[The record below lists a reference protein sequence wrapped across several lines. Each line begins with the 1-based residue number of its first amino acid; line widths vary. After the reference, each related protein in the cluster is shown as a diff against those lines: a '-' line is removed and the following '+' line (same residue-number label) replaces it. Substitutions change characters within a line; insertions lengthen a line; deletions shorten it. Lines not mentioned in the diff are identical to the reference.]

1 MDYIEIIS
9 AAVGGGFLT
18 KLFDYLLNL
27 RKAESDDFDTIV
39 AQWQQEN
46 ARLREEN
53 KEHER
58 RQNELYKKIAEHEKK
73 LSALNAKLLVMESSY
88 MHIPLPS
95 WLKDIDG
102 TMLAVNDAYE
112 RYFLIPN
119 GFSKSDYVGQTDFDV
134 WNEEVAQQYI
144 DNDILVL
151 QSEKKIW
158 FGRELIIIKN
168 VDVSD
173 NWRVLKYVRYAG
185 NVAIGIA
192 GLAIPTED

>member
-18 KLFDYLLNL
+18 KLFDYLMNL

-39 AQWQQEN
+39 AQWQQDNE
-46 ARLREEN
+46 RLRQEN
-53 KEHER
+53 KDHKD
-58 RQNELYKKIAEHEKK
+58 RQDELYKKIAEHEKK

-112 RYFLIPN
+112 MYFLIPN
-119 GFSKSDYVGQTDFDV
+119 GFVKSDYIGKTDSDV
-134 WNEEVAQQYI
+134 WPENVAQEFI
-144 DNDILVL
+144 GNDILTL

-158 FGRELIIIKN
+158 FGKETILIKD

-185 NVAIGIA
+185 NIAVGVAGIA
-192 GLAIPTED
+192 IPSE

>member
-18 KLFDYLLNL
+18 KLFDYLMNL

-39 AQWQQEN
+39 AQWQQDNE
-46 ARLREEN
+46 RLRQEN
-53 KEHER
+53 KEHKD
-58 RQNELYKKIAEHEKK
+58 RQDELYKKIAEHEKK

-112 RYFLIPN
+112 MYFLVPN
-119 GFSKSDYVGQTDFDV
+119 GFVKSDYIGKTDSDV
-134 WNEEVAQQYI
+134 WPENVAQEFI
-144 DNDILVL
+144 ANDILTL

-158 FGRELIIIKN
+158 FGKETILIKD

-185 NVAIGIA
+185 NIAVGIA
-192 GLAIPTED
+192 GIAIPSD

>member
-18 KLFDYLLNL
+18 KLFDYLMNL

-39 AQWQQEN
+39 AQWQQDNE
-46 ARLREEN
+46 RLRQEN

-112 RYFLIPN
+112 MYFLIPN
-119 GFSKSDYVGQTDFDV
+119 GFVKSDYIGKTDSDV
-134 WNEEVAQQYI
+134 WPENIAQEFI
-144 DNDILVL
+144 GNDILTL

-158 FGRELIIIKN
+158 FGKETILIKD

-185 NVAIGIA
+185 NIAVGVAGIA
-192 GLAIPTED
+192 IPSE

>member
-18 KLFDYLLNL
+18 KLFDYLMNL

-39 AQWQQEN
+39 AQWQQDNE
-46 ARLREEN
+46 RLRQEN
-53 KEHER
+53 KEHKD
-58 RQNELYKKIAEHEKK
+58 RQDELYKKIAEHEKK

-112 RYFLIPN
+112 MYFLIPN
-119 GFSKSDYVGQTDFDV
+119 GFVKSDYIGKTDSDV
-134 WNEEVAQQYI
+134 WPENIAQEFI
-144 DNDILVL
+144 GNDILTL

-158 FGRELIIIKN
+158 FGKETILIKDI
-168 VDVSD
+168 DVRD

-185 NVAIGIA
+185 NIAVGIA
-192 GLAIPTED
+192 GIAIPSE

>member
-18 KLFDYLLNL
+18 KLFDYLMNL

-39 AQWQQEN
+39 AQWQQDNE
-46 ARLREEN
+46 RLRQEN
-53 KEHER
+53 KEHKD
-58 RQNELYKKIAEHEKK
+58 RQDELYKKIAEHEKK

-112 RYFLIPN
+112 MYFLIPN
-119 GFSKSDYVGQTDFDV
+119 GFVKSDYIGKTDSDV
-134 WNEEVAQQYI
+134 WPENIAQEFI
-144 DNDILVL
+144 GNDILTL

-158 FGRELIIIKN
+158 FGKETILIKD

-185 NVAIGIA
+185 NIAVGIA
-192 GLAIPTED
+192 GIAIPSE

>member
-18 KLFDYLLNL
+18 KLFDYLMNL

-39 AQWQQEN
+39 AQWQQDNE
-46 ARLREEN
+46 RLRQEN
-53 KEHER
+53 KEHKD
-58 RQNELYKKIAEHEKK
+58 RQDELYKKIAEHEKK

-112 RYFLIPN
+112 IYFLIPN
-119 GFSKSDYVGQTDFDV
+119 GYTKADYVGKTDSDV
-134 WNEEVAQQYI
+134 WPENIAKQFIES
-144 DNDILVL
+144 DIRTM

-158 FGRELIIIKN
+158 FGKEQIVVKD

-185 NVAIGIA
+185 NIPVGIA
-192 GLAIPTED
+192 GIAIPSE

>member
-18 KLFDYLLNL
+18 KLFDYLMNL

-39 AQWQQEN
+39 AQWQQDNE
-46 ARLREEN
+46 RLRQEN
-53 KEHER
+53 KEHKD
-58 RQNELYKKIAEHEKK
+58 RQDELYKKIAEHEKK

-112 RYFLIPN
+112 MYFLIPN
-119 GFSKSDYVGQTDFDV
+119 GLVKSDYIGKTDSDV
-134 WNEEVAQQYI
+134 WPENVAQEFI
-144 DNDILVL
+144 GNDILTL

-158 FGRELIIIKN
+158 FGKETILIKD

-185 NVAIGIA
+185 NIAIGIA
-192 GLAIPTED
+192 GIAIPSE

>member
-9 AAVGGGFLT
+9 AAIGGGFLT
-18 KLFDYLLNL
+18 KLFDYLMNL

-39 AQWQQEN
+39 AQWQKDNE
-46 ARLREEN
+46 RLREEN

-112 RYFLIPN
+112 IYFLIPN
-119 GFSKSDYVGQTDFDV
+119 GYTKSDYVGKTDSDV
-134 WNEEVAQQYI
+134 WPENIAKQFIES
-144 DNDILVL
+144 DIKTM

-158 FGRELIIIKN
+158 YGKEQIVVKG

-185 NVAIGIA
+185 NIAVGVAGI
-192 GLAIPTED
+192 AIPTD

>member
-18 KLFDYLLNL
+18 KLFDYLMNL

-39 AQWQQEN
+39 AQWQQDNE
-46 ARLREEN
+46 RLRQEN
-53 KEHER
+53 KEHKD
-58 RQNELYKKIAEHEKK
+58 RQDELYKKIAEHEKK

-112 RYFLIPN
+112 MYFLIPN
-119 GFSKSDYVGQTDFDV
+119 GFVKSDYIGKTDSDV
-134 WNEEVAQQYI
+134 WPENVAQEFI
-144 DNDILVL
+144 GNDILTL

-158 FGRELIIIKN
+158 FGKETILIKD

-185 NVAIGIA
+185 NIAVGVAGIA
-192 GLAIPTED
+192 IPSD

>member
-18 KLFDYLLNL
+18 KLFDYLMNL

-39 AQWQQEN
+39 AQWQQDNE
-46 ARLREEN
+46 RLRQEN
-53 KEHER
+53 KDHKD
-58 RQNELYKKIAEHEKK
+58 RQDELYKKIAEHEKK

-112 RYFLIPN
+112 MYFLIPN
-119 GFSKSDYVGQTDFDV
+119 GFVKSDYIGKTDSDV
-134 WNEEVAQQYI
+134 WPENVAQEFI
-144 DNDILVL
+144 SNDILTL

-158 FGRELIIIKN
+158 FGKETILIKD

-185 NVAIGIA
+185 NIAVGIA
-192 GLAIPTED
+192 GIAIPSE

>member
-18 KLFDYLLNL
+18 KLFDYLMNL

-39 AQWQQEN
+39 AQWQQDNE
-46 ARLREEN
+46 RLRQEN
-53 KEHER
+53 KEHKD
-58 RQNELYKKIAEHEKK
+58 RQDELYKKIAEHEKK

-112 RYFLIPN
+112 MYFLIPN
-119 GFSKSDYVGQTDFDV
+119 GFVKSYYIGKTDSDV
-134 WNEEVAQQYI
+134 WPENVAQEFI
-144 DNDILVL
+144 GNDILTL

-158 FGRELIIIKN
+158 FGKETILIKD

-185 NVAIGIA
+185 NIAVGVAGIA
-192 GLAIPTED
+192 IPSE

>member
-18 KLFDYLLNL
+18 KLFDYLMNL

-39 AQWQQEN
+39 AQWQQDNE
-46 ARLREEN
+46 RLRQEN
-53 KEHER
+53 KEHKD
-58 RQNELYKKIAEHEKK
+58 RQDELYKKIAEHEKK

-112 RYFLIPN
+112 MYFLIPN
-119 GFSKSDYVGQTDFDV
+119 GFVKSDYIGKTDSDV
-134 WNEEVAQQYI
+134 WPENVAQEFI
-144 DNDILVL
+144 SNDILTL

-158 FGRELIIIKN
+158 FGKETILIKD

-185 NVAIGIA
+185 NIAVGIA
-192 GLAIPTED
+192 GIAIPSD

>member
-18 KLFDYLLNL
+18 KLFDYLMNL

-39 AQWQQEN
+39 AQWQQDNE
-46 ARLREEN
+46 RLRQEN
-53 KEHER
+53 KEHKD
-58 RQNELYKKIAEHEKK
+58 RQDELYKKIAEHEKK

-112 RYFLIPN
+112 MYFLIPN
-119 GFSKSDYVGQTDFDV
+119 GFVKSDYIGKTDSDV
-134 WNEEVAQQYI
+134 WPENVAQEFI
-144 DNDILVL
+144 GNDILTL

-158 FGRELIIIKN
+158 FGKETILIKD

-185 NVAIGIA
+185 NIAVGIA
-192 GLAIPTED
+192 GIAIQSE

>member
-18 KLFDYLLNL
+18 KLFDYLMNL

-39 AQWQQEN
+39 AQWQQDNE
-46 ARLREEN
+46 RLRQEN
-53 KEHER
+53 KEHKD
-58 RQNELYKKIAEHEKK
+58 RQDELYKKIAEHEKK

-112 RYFLIPN
+112 IYFLIPN
-119 GFSKSDYVGQTDFDV
+119 GYTKADYVGKTDSDV
-134 WNEEVAQQYI
+134 WPENLAQEFI
-144 DNDILVL
+144 GNDILTL

-158 FGRELIIIKN
+158 FGKETILIKD

-185 NVAIGIA
+185 NIAVGIA
-192 GLAIPTED
+192 GIAIPSE

>member
-18 KLFDYLLNL
+18 KLFDYLMNL

-39 AQWQQEN
+39 AQWQQDNE
-46 ARLREEN
+46 RLRQEN
-53 KEHER
+53 KEHKD
-58 RQNELYKKIAEHEKK
+58 RQDELYKKIAEHEKK

-112 RYFLIPN
+112 MYFLIPN
-119 GFSKSDYVGQTDFDV
+119 GFVKSDYIGKTDSDV
-134 WNEEVAQQYI
+134 WPENVAQEFI
-144 DNDILVL
+144 SNDILTL

-158 FGRELIIIKN
+158 FGKETILIKD

-185 NVAIGIA
+185 NIAVGVAGIA
-192 GLAIPTED
+192 IPSE

>member
-18 KLFDYLLNL
+18 KLFDYLMNL

-39 AQWQQEN
+39 AQWQQDNE
-46 ARLREEN
+46 RLRQEN
-53 KEHER
+53 KEHKD
-58 RQNELYKKIAEHEKK
+58 RQDELYKKIAEHEKK

-112 RYFLIPN
+112 IYFLIPN
-119 GFSKSDYVGQTDFDV
+119 GYTKADYVGKTDSDV
-134 WNEEVAQQYI
+134 WPENIAKQFIES
-144 DNDILVL
+144 DIRTM

-158 FGRELIIIKN
+158 FGKEQIVVKD

-185 NVAIGIA
+185 NIAVCVAGIA
-192 GLAIPTED
+192 IPSE

>member
-18 KLFDYLLNL
+18 KLFDYLMNL

-39 AQWQQEN
+39 AQWQQDNE
-46 ARLREEN
+46 RLRQEN
-53 KEHER
+53 KEHKD
-58 RQNELYKKIAEHEKK
+58 RQDELYKKIAEHEKK

-112 RYFLIPN
+112 IYFLIPN
-119 GFSKSDYVGQTDFDV
+119 GYTKADYVGKTDSDV
-134 WNEEVAQQYI
+134 WPENIAKQFIES
-144 DNDILVL
+144 DIRTM

-158 FGRELIIIKN
+158 FGKEQIVVKD

-185 NVAIGIA
+185 NIPVGVAGIA
-192 GLAIPTED
+192 IPSE

>member
-18 KLFDYLLNL
+18 KLFDYLMNL

-39 AQWQQEN
+39 AQWQQDNE
-46 ARLREEN
+46 RLRQEN
-53 KEHER
+53 KEHKD
-58 RQNELYKKIAEHEKK
+58 RQDELYKKIAEHEKK

-112 RYFLIPN
+112 MYFLIPN
-119 GFSKSDYVGQTDFDV
+119 GFVKSDYIGKTDSDV
-134 WNEEVAQQYI
+134 WPENVAQEFI
-144 DNDILVL
+144 GNDILTL

-158 FGRELIIIKN
+158 FGKETILIKD
-168 VDVSD
+168 VDVSE

-185 NVAIGIA
+185 NIAVGIA
-192 GLAIPTED
+192 GIAIPSE

>member
-18 KLFDYLLNL
+18 KLFDYLMNL

-39 AQWQQEN
+39 AQWQQDNE
-46 ARLREEN
+46 RLRQEN
-53 KEHER
+53 KEHKD
-58 RQNELYKKIAEHEKK
+58 RQDELYKKIAEHEKK

-112 RYFLIPN
+112 MYFLVPN
-119 GFSKSDYVGQTDFDV
+119 GFVKSDYIGKTDSDV
-134 WNEEVAQQYI
+134 WPENVAQEFI
-144 DNDILVL
+144 GNDILTL

-158 FGRELIIIKN
+158 FGKETILIKD

-185 NVAIGIA
+185 NIAVGIA
-192 GLAIPTED
+192 GIAIPSE

>member
-18 KLFDYLLNL
+18 KLFDYLMNL

-39 AQWQQEN
+39 AQWQQDNE
-46 ARLREEN
+46 RLRQEN
-53 KEHER
+53 KEHKD
-58 RQNELYKKIAEHEKK
+58 RQDELYKKIAEHEKK

-112 RYFLIPN
+112 MYFLIPN
-119 GFSKSDYVGQTDFDV
+119 GFVKSDYIGKTDSDV
-134 WNEEVAQQYI
+134 WPENVAQEFI
-144 DNDILVL
+144 SNDILTL

-158 FGRELIIIKN
+158 FGKETILIKD

-185 NVAIGIA
+185 NIAVGIA
-192 GLAIPTED
+192 GIAIPSE

>member
-9 AAVGGGFLT
+9 AAIGGGFLA
-18 KLFDYLLNL
+18 KLLDYLMNL

-39 AQWQQEN
+39 AQWQQDNE
-46 ARLREEN
+46 RLRQEN
-53 KEHER
+53 KQHER
-58 RQNELYKKIAEHEKK
+58 KQDELYKRINEHEKK
-73 LSALNAKLLVMESSY
+73 LSALNAKMLVIESSY

-95 WLKDIDG
+95 WLKDVDG

-112 RYFLIPN
+112 KYFLIPN
-119 GFSKSDYVGQTDFDV
+119 GYTKTDYVGQTDFDV
-134 WNEEVAQQYI
+134 WTAEAAQQYI
-144 DNDILVL
+144 DSDIILL

-158 FGRELIIIKN
+158 FGRELIIVKG

-185 NVAIGIA
+185 NIAVGIA
-192 GLAIPTED
+192 GLAIPTDD

>member
-9 AAVGGGFLT
+9 AAIGGGFLT
-18 KLFDYLLNL
+18 KLFDYLMNL

-39 AQWQQEN
+39 AQWQQDNE
-46 ARLREEN
+46 RLRQEN
-53 KEHER
+53 KDHKD
-58 RQNELYKKIAEHEKK
+58 RQDELYKKIAEHEKK

-112 RYFLIPN
+112 IYFLIPN
-119 GFSKSDYVGQTDFDV
+119 GYTKADYVGKTDSDV
-134 WNEEVAQQYI
+134 WPENIAKQFIES
-144 DNDILVL
+144 DIRTM

-158 FGRELIIIKN
+158 FGKEQIVVKD

-185 NVAIGIA
+185 NIPVGVAGIA
-192 GLAIPTED
+192 IPSE

>member
-18 KLFDYLLNL
+18 KLFDYLMNL

-39 AQWQQEN
+39 AQWQQDNE
-46 ARLREEN
+46 RLRQEN
-53 KEHER
+53 KEHKD
-58 RQNELYKKIAEHEKK
+58 RQDELYKKIAEHEKK

-112 RYFLIPN
+112 MYFLVPN
-119 GFSKSDYVGQTDFDV
+119 GFVKSDYIGKTDSDV
-134 WNEEVAQQYI
+134 WPENVAQEFI
-144 DNDILVL
+144 GNDILTL

-158 FGRELIIIKN
+158 FGKETILIKDI
-168 VDVSD
+168 DVSD

-185 NVAIGIA
+185 NIAVGIA
-192 GLAIPTED
+192 GIAIPSE

>member
-18 KLFDYLLNL
+18 KLFDYLMNL

-39 AQWQQEN
+39 AQWQQDNE
-46 ARLREEN
+46 RLRQEN
-53 KEHER
+53 KEHKD
-58 RQNELYKKIAEHEKK
+58 RQDELYKKIAEHEKK

-112 RYFLIPN
+112 MYFLIPN
-119 GFSKSDYVGQTDFDV
+119 GFVKSDYIGKTDSDV
-134 WNEEVAQQYI
+134 WPENIAQEFI
-144 DNDILVL
+144 SNDILTL

-158 FGRELIIIKN
+158 FGKETILIKD

-185 NVAIGIA
+185 NIAVGVAGIA
-192 GLAIPTED
+192 IPSE

>member
-18 KLFDYLLNL
+18 KLFDYLMNL

-39 AQWQQEN
+39 AQWQQDNE
-46 ARLREEN
+46 RLRQEN
-53 KEHER
+53 KEHKD
-58 RQNELYKKIAEHEKK
+58 RQDELYKKIAEHEKK

-112 RYFLIPN
+112 MYFLIPN
-119 GFSKSDYVGQTDFDV
+119 GFVKSDYIGKTDSDV
-134 WNEEVAQQYI
+134 WPENIAKQFIES
-144 DNDILVL
+144 DIRTM

-158 FGRELIIIKN
+158 FGKEQIVVKD

-185 NVAIGIA
+185 NIPVGVAGIA
-192 GLAIPTED
+192 IPSE

>member
-18 KLFDYLLNL
+18 KLFDYLMNL

-39 AQWQQEN
+39 AQWQQDNE
-46 ARLREEN
+46 RLRQEN
-53 KEHER
+53 KDHKD
-58 RQNELYKKIAEHEKK
+58 RQDELYKKIAEHEKK

-112 RYFLIPN
+112 MYFLIPN
-119 GFSKSDYVGQTDFDV
+119 GFVKSDYIGKTDSDV
-134 WNEEVAQQYI
+134 WPENIAQEFI
-144 DNDILVL
+144 GNDILTL

-158 FGRELIIIKN
+158 FGKETILIKD

-185 NVAIGIA
+185 NIAVGIA
-192 GLAIPTED
+192 GIAIPSE

>member
-18 KLFDYLLNL
+18 KLFDYLMNL

-39 AQWQQEN
+39 AQWQQDNE
-46 ARLREEN
+46 RLRQEN
-53 KEHER
+53 KEHKD
-58 RQNELYKKIAEHEKK
+58 RQDELYKKIAEHEKK

-112 RYFLIPN
+112 MYFLIPN
-119 GFSKSDYVGQTDFDV
+119 GFVKSDYIGKTDSGV
-134 WNEEVAQQYI
+134 WPENVAQEFI
-144 DNDILVL
+144 SNDILTL

-158 FGRELIIIKN
+158 FGKETILIKD

-185 NVAIGIA
+185 NIAVGIA
-192 GLAIPTED
+192 GIAIPSE

>member
-18 KLFDYLLNL
+18 KLFDYLMNL

-39 AQWQQEN
+39 AQWQQDNE
-46 ARLREEN
+46 RLRQEN
-53 KEHER
+53 KEHKD
-58 RQNELYKKIAEHEKK
+58 RQDELYKKIAEHEKK

-112 RYFLIPN
+112 MYFLIPN
-119 GFSKSDYVGQTDFDV
+119 GFVKSDYIGKTDSDV
-134 WNEEVAQQYI
+134 WPGNVAQEFI
-144 DNDILVL
+144 GNDILTL

-158 FGRELIIIKN
+158 FGKETILIKD

-185 NVAIGIA
+185 NIAIGIA
-192 GLAIPTED
+192 GIAIPSE

>member
-18 KLFDYLLNL
+18 KLFDYLMNL

-39 AQWQQEN
+39 AQWQQDNE
-46 ARLREEN
+46 RLRQEN
-53 KEHER
+53 KEHKD
-58 RQNELYKKIAEHEKK
+58 RQDELYKKIAEHEKK

-112 RYFLIPN
+112 IYFLIPN
-119 GFSKSDYVGQTDFDV
+119 GYTKADYVGKTDSDV
-134 WNEEVAQQYI
+134 WPENIAKQFIES
-144 DNDILVL
+144 DIRTM

-158 FGRELIIIKN
+158 FGKEQIVVKD

-185 NVAIGIA
+185 NIAVGIA
-192 GLAIPTED
+192 GIAIPSE

>member
-18 KLFDYLLNL
+18 KLFDYLMNL

-39 AQWQQEN
+39 AQWQQDNE
-46 ARLREEN
+46 RLRQEN
-53 KEHER
+53 KEHKD
-58 RQNELYKKIAEHEKK
+58 RQDELYKKIAEHEKK

-112 RYFLIPN
+112 MYFLIPN
-119 GFSKSDYVGQTDFDV
+119 GFVKSDYIGKTDSDV
-134 WNEEVAQQYI
+134 WPENVAQEFI
-144 DNDILVL
+144 GNDILTL

-158 FGRELIIIKN
+158 FGKETILIKD

-185 NVAIGIA
+185 NIAVGIA
-192 GLAIPTED
+192 GIAIPSE

>member
-18 KLFDYLLNL
+18 KLFDYLMNL

-39 AQWQQEN
+39 AQWQQDNE
-46 ARLREEN
+46 RLRQEN
-53 KEHER
+53 KEHKD
-58 RQNELYKKIAEHEKK
+58 RQDELYKKIAEHEKK

-88 MHIPLPS
+88 LHIPLPS

-112 RYFLIPN
+112 MYFLIPN
-119 GFSKSDYVGQTDFDV
+119 GFVKSDYIGKTDSDV
-134 WNEEVAQQYI
+134 WPENVAQEFI
-144 DNDILVL
+144 GNDILTL

-158 FGRELIIIKN
+158 FGKETILIKD

-185 NVAIGIA
+185 NIAVGVAGIA
-192 GLAIPTED
+192 IPSE

>member
-18 KLFDYLLNL
+18 KLFDYLMNL

-39 AQWQQEN
+39 AQWQQDNE
-46 ARLREEN
+46 RLRQEN
-53 KEHER
+53 KEHKD
-58 RQNELYKKIAEHEKK
+58 RQDELYKKIAEHEKK

-112 RYFLIPN
+112 MYFLIPN
-119 GFSKSDYVGQTDFDV
+119 GFVKSDYIGKTDSDV
-134 WNEEVAQQYI
+134 WPENVAQEFI
-144 DNDILVL
+144 GNDILTL

-158 FGRELIIIKN
+158 FGKETILIKD

-185 NVAIGIA
+185 NIAIGIA
-192 GLAIPTED
+192 GIAIPSE

>member
-18 KLFDYLLNL
+18 KLFDYLMNL

-39 AQWQQEN
+39 AQWQQDNE
-46 ARLREEN
+46 RLRQEN
-53 KEHER
+53 KEHKD
-58 RQNELYKKIAEHEKK
+58 RQDELYKKIAEHEKK

-112 RYFLIPN
+112 MYFLIPN
-119 GFSKSDYVGQTDFDV
+119 GFVKSDYIGKTDSDV
-134 WNEEVAQQYI
+134 WPENVAQEFI
-144 DNDILVL
+144 GNDILTL

-158 FGRELIIIKN
+158 FGKETILIKDF
-168 VDVSD
+168 DVSD

-185 NVAIGIA
+185 NIAVGIA
-192 GLAIPTED
+192 GIAIPSE

>member
-18 KLFDYLLNL
+18 KLFDYLMNL

-39 AQWQQEN
+39 AQWQQDNE
-46 ARLREEN
+46 RLRQEN
-53 KEHER
+53 KEHKD
-58 RQNELYKKIAEHEKK
+58 RQDELYKKIAEHEKK

-112 RYFLIPN
+112 MYFLIPN
-119 GFSKSDYVGQTDFDV
+119 GFVKSDYIGKTDSDV
-134 WNEEVAQQYI
+134 WPENIAQEFI
-144 DNDILVL
+144 GNDILTL

-158 FGRELIIIKN
+158 FGKETILIKD

-185 NVAIGIA
+185 NIAVGVAGIA
-192 GLAIPTED
+192 IPSE

>member
-18 KLFDYLLNL
+18 KLFDYLMNL

-39 AQWQQEN
+39 AQWQQDNE
-46 ARLREEN
+46 RLRQEN
-53 KEHER
+53 KEHKD
-58 RQNELYKKIAEHEKK
+58 RQDELYKKIAEHEKK

-112 RYFLIPN
+112 MYFLIPN
-119 GFSKSDYVGQTDFDV
+119 GFVKSDYIGKTDSDV
-134 WNEEVAQQYI
+134 WPENVAQEFI
-144 DNDILVL
+144 GNDILTL

-158 FGRELIIIKN
+158 FGKETILIKD

-185 NVAIGIA
+185 NIAVGVAGIA
-192 GLAIPTED
+192 IPSE

>member
-18 KLFDYLLNL
+18 KLFDYLMNL

-39 AQWQQEN
+39 AQWQQDN

-112 RYFLIPN
+112 IYFLIPN
-119 GFSKSDYVGQTDFDV
+119 GYTKADYVGKTDADV
-134 WNEEVAQQYI
+134 WPH
-144 DNDILVL
+144 DIAKQFIESDIKTM

-158 FGRELIIIKN
+158 FGKEQIVVKD

-185 NVAIGIA
+185 NIAVGVAGI
-192 GLAIPTED
+192 AIPTED

>member
-18 KLFDYLLNL
+18 KLFDYLMNL

-39 AQWQQEN
+39 AQWQQDNE
-46 ARLREEN
+46 RLRQEN
-53 KEHER
+53 KEHKD
-58 RQNELYKKIAEHEKK
+58 RQDELYKKIAEHEKK

-112 RYFLIPN
+112 MYFLVPN
-119 GFSKSDYVGQTDFDV
+119 GFVKSDYIGKTDSDV
-134 WNEEVAQQYI
+134 WPENVAQEFI
-144 DNDILVL
+144 GNDILTL

-158 FGRELIIIKN
+158 FGKETILIKD
-168 VDVSD
+168 VDVSE

-185 NVAIGIA
+185 NIAVGIA
-192 GLAIPTED
+192 GIAIPSE

>member
-18 KLFDYLLNL
+18 KLFDYLMNL

-39 AQWQQEN
+39 AQWQQDNE
-46 ARLREEN
+46 RLRQEN
-53 KEHER
+53 KEHKD
-58 RQNELYKKIAEHEKK
+58 RQDELYKKIAEHEKK

-112 RYFLIPN
+112 MYFLIPN
-119 GFSKSDYVGQTDFDV
+119 GFVKSDYIGKTDSDV
-134 WNEEVAQQYI
+134 WPENIAQEFI
-144 DNDILVL
+144 GNDILTL

-158 FGRELIIIKN
+158 FGK
-168 VDVSD
+168 
-173 NWRVLKYVRYAG
+173 
-185 NVAIGIA
+185 
-192 GLAIPTED
+192 

>member
-18 KLFDYLLNL
+18 KLFDYLMNL

-39 AQWQQEN
+39 AQWQQDN

-112 RYFLIPN
+112 MYFLIPN
-119 GFSKSDYVGQTDFDV
+119 GFVKSDYIGKTDSDV
-134 WNEEVAQQYI
+134 WPENVAQEFI
-144 DNDILVL
+144 GNDILTL

-158 FGRELIIIKN
+158 FGKETILIKD

-185 NVAIGIA
+185 NIAVGIA
-192 GLAIPTED
+192 GIAIPTED